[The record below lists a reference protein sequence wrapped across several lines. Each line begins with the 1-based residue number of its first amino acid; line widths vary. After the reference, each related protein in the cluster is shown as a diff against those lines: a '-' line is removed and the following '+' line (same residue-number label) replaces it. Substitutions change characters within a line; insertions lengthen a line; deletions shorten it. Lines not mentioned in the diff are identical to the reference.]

1 VKWLLVAVIVL
12 GNACGDLLN
21 THGMK
26 KHGEVHHFGGR
37 AIARLIRQLGRNW
50 YVVGGIAAGAV
61 SFFALMSLLSIA
73 PLSFAVP
80 ATASSYIVETILAKV
95 ILGEHVN
102 WQRWAGAL
110 IVASGVVLL
119 AF

>member
-1 VKWLLVAVIVL
+1 
-12 GNACGDLLN
+12 
-21 THGMK
+21 MK

-37 AIARLIRQLGRNW
+37 AIVHLVLRLARNW
-50 YVVGGIAAGAV
+50 YVIGGIAAMAV

-80 ATASSYIVETILAKV
+80 ATALSYIVETILAKV
-95 ILGEHVN
+95 ILGERVN
-102 WQRWAGAL
+102 WQRWMGAV

>member
-1 VKWLLVAVIVL
+1 MRWALVAVIVC
-12 GNACGDLLN
+12 GNAVGDLMN
-21 THGMK
+21 TRGMK

-37 AIARLIRQLGRNW
+37 AVARLLAKLARNW
-50 YVVGGIAAGAV
+50 YVVGGIAAMSV
-61 SFFALMSLLSIA
+61 SFFAMLALLSIA

-80 ATASSYIVETILAKV
+80 ATASSYIVETILAKL
-95 ILGEHVN
+95 ILGERVN

-110 IVASGVVLL
+110 VVALGVVLL